1 MPTDNATRCFR
12 HQQIGSPAL
21 AKQGMISASRTFAGV
36 NNMFK
41 NSSQCLLLAVLL
53 ALGACASMSSNFD
66 PPKIDLAG
74 VEPINSESMEPRF
87 LLKLRVVNPNDKSL
101 TIKGIYYELSAE
113 GHDLLSGASN
123 KVTTIPAF
131 GENIVTLDASTSLMG
146 TIGLFRSLITSAG
159 KMNALNYQL
168 YTKISVAGM
177 MMPIRNTYEGKL
189 DLANPGANTSS
200 PAARNKL

>member
-1 MPTDNATRCFR
+1 MLKHTG
-12 HQQIGSPAL
+12 HY
-21 AKQGMISASRTFAGV
+21 
-36 NNMFK
+36 
-41 NSSQCLLLAVLL
+41 LLLVAMLT
-53 ALGACASMSSNFD
+53 LGACASMNSNFD

-74 VEPINSESMEPRF
+74 VEPLHSESMEPRF
-87 LLKLRVVNPNDKSL
+87 LLKLRVVNPNDEAL

-123 KVTTIPAF
+123 KATTIPAF
-131 GENIVTLDASTSLMG
+131 GENIITLDASTSLMG

-177 MMPIRNTYEGKL
+177 MMPIRKTYSGKL
-189 DLANPGANTSS
+189 DLANPGSSNANT
-200 PAARNKL
+200 PATRSKL